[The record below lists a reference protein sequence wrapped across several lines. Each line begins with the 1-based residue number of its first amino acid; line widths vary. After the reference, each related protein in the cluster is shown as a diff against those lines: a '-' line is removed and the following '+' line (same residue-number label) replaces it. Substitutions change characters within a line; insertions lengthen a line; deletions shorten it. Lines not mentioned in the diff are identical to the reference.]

1 MYSASFI
8 PLLCTYTEEDKGQ
21 NRNMNQNLST
31 EQFAAQRSLTTAGAM
46 PRSSKFDEKQLP
58 KISGE
63 QNQYA
68 PGANM
73 PLAKPGFF

>member
-1 MYSASFI
+1 
-8 PLLCTYTEEDKGQ
+8 
-21 NRNMNQNLST
+21 MNPSLSM
-31 EQFAAQRSLTTAGAM
+31 EQFSPQRSITKAGAM

-63 QNQYA
+63 QNKYA
-68 PGANM
+68 PGTNK

>member
-1 MYSASFI
+1 M
-8 PLLCTYTEEDKGQ
+8 
-21 NRNMNQNLST
+21 
-31 EQFAAQRSLTTAGAM
+31 EQFSPQRSITKAGAM
-46 PRSSKFDEKQLP
+46 PRNVKFDEKQLP

-63 QNQYA
+63 QNRYA